1 MESIRSICRPLSRR
15 SQRLKSLSE
24 SSTND
29 SGYSSEVFTSP
40 ESSRGSWNH
49 GIPSDTS
56 AVKAPLLFDGPAAR
70 TRLASTPCENSTVRK
85 SQATAFP
92 SPNLEAIRKPCL
104 SVESLES
111 EAITAETE
119 IEIISNKIS
128 DSSLNAAKGQQSLR
142 SQRTRL
148 SSKASFTELPLLK
161 PILRTKKPV
170 NVFLRILKEA
180 DYLLYEVLKHLCP
193 QDLISVSHVSRQ
205 LRSFILGHKELSV
218 TIAKRRK
225 ECERIGKENLKLKR
239 LGEGTG
245 SSFIRVSPRKQLGE
259 IQNQPA
265 SEKKSLPK
273 ISSSTPPLSDR
284 FIEEGKKLP
293 QGEELQKCV
302 KCKAPAKVYKAVL
315 RAVCSSKN
323 CLYDYCMRCFLPVH
337 RKPQEC
343 SILKPR
349 ARNGAG
355 MFSKK
360 CKKNL
365 RRL

>member
-1 MESIRSICRPLSRR
+1 MESVKGPYIRPEGRR
-15 SQRLKSLSE
+15 SQRLKSVSE

-40 ESSRGSWNH
+40 ESSRGSLNL
-49 GIPSDTS
+49 GVPAETS
-56 AVKAPLLFDGPAAR
+56 VKGPLSFDGPATRA
-70 TRLASTPCENSTVRK
+70 RLASTPCESSIRK
-85 SQATAFP
+85 NQSISFP
-92 SPNLEAIRKPCL
+92 SPCLDAIKKSCL
-104 SVESLES
+104 SMDSLVSGTSTAES
-111 EAITAETE
+111 EVEITST
-119 IEIISNKIS
+119 KMS
-128 DSSLNAAKGQQSLR
+128 DSSLNAVKGQQSLK
-142 SQRTRL
+142 SQRTKF
-148 SSKASFTELPLLK
+148 SSKASVTEMPLLK
-161 PILRTKKPV
+161 PILRAKKPV
-170 NVFLRILKEA
+170 NILLRILREA

-193 QDLISVSHVSRQ
+193 QDLINVSHVNRQ
-205 LRSFILGHKELSV
+205 LRNFILGHKELSIII
-218 TIAKRRK
+218 TKRRK

-239 LGEGTG
+239 LGEGAGT
-245 SSFIRVSPRKQLGE
+245 SFVKLSPRKQLGE

-265 SEKKSLPK
+265 CEKKPPATVSCP
-273 ISSSTPPLSDR
+273 SPPLSDR

-323 CLYDYCMRCFLPVH
+323 CLYEYCMRCFLPVH

-343 SILKPR
+343 SVLKPR